1 MGFVL
6 VILAIQYVFRR
17 KQGMA
22 CWFEMGTTLFMS
34 LLLVYSLYWSYRS
47 YILLKFEQ
55 KVLGCLKGL

>member
-1 MGFVL
+1 MLFMGFVL

-34 LLLVYSLYWSYRS
+34 LLLVYSLY
-47 YILLKFEQ
+47 
-55 KVLGCLKGL
+55 